1 MLETILLAL
10 TSGPVVVA
18 QQAQPSA
25 PAVDARALGR
35 QCNGQFLAGELEPLW
50 ARMTPKMREALK
62 SKAQLQAFQ
71 QKVLKEMG
79 REAEVIDEVVSPLM
93 SYHVY
98 MRTVKMDRWPQPVSF
113 TWSFDEQGLIAGFN
127 VSPKKVAVPSAFM
140 DYKTKT
146 ALRLPFQGA
155 WTVVWGGRTVEENY
169 HAMVR
174 DQRFAYDLVITQDG
188 ATHAGDGSK
197 NEQFYAYNQPI
208 LAPGA
213 GQVVTVVDGVPDN
226 VPGTMNPAKAAGN
239 HVVIAHGNGEF
250 SLLAHLKPGTLKVK
264 VGQAVQAGAPIG
276 LCGNSG
282 NSSEAHLHYHL
293 QNSAGFG
300 QGEGLPA
307 QFLNYKA
314 DGKPVERGEPT
325 QGQVVQP

>member
-1 MLETILLAL
+1 MLDTILLAL
-10 TSGPVVVA
+10 ATGPVMVA
-18 QQAQPSA
+18 QQAQPPA
-25 PAVDARALGR
+25 PAFDAKELGR
-35 QCNGQFLAGELEPLW
+35 LCNSQFLAGEFEPLW
-50 ARMTPKMREALK
+50 ARMSPQMREALK
-62 SKAQLQAFQ
+62 SKEQLETFR
-71 QKVLKEMG
+71 QKVLKDMG
-79 REAEVIDEVVSPLM
+79 REVEVIDEVVSPLM

-113 TWSFDEQGLIAGFN
+113 TWSFDEAGQIAGFN
-127 VSPKKVAVPSAFM
+127 VSPKKTAVPSAFLE
-140 DYKTKT
+140 YKTKT
-146 ALRLPFQGA
+146 PLRLPFEGA
-155 WTVVWGGRTVEENY
+155 WTVVWGGRTVEQNY

-174 DQRFAYDLVITQDG
+174 DQRFAYDMLIIKNG
-188 ATHAGDGSK
+188 ASHAGDGSK

-226 VPGTMNPAKAAGN
+226 VPGTMNPANAAGN

-250 SLLAHLKPGTLKVK
+250 SLLAHLKPGTIKVK
-264 VGQAVQAGAPIG
+264 VGQAIKAGALLG

-307 QFLNYKA
+307 QFQNYKA
-314 DGKPVERGEPT
+314 DGKPVPLGEPT
-325 QGQVVQP
+325 QGQVIQP

>member
-1 MLETILLAL
+1 
-10 TSGPVVVA
+10 
-18 QQAQPSA
+18 
-25 PAVDARALGR
+25 
-35 QCNGQFLAGELEPLW
+35 
-50 ARMTPKMREALK
+50 
-62 SKAQLQAFQ
+62 
-71 QKVLKEMG
+71 
-79 REAEVIDEVVSPLM
+79 
-93 SYHVY
+93 
-98 MRTVKMDRWPQPVSF
+98 
-113 TWSFDEQGLIAGFN
+113 
-127 VSPKKVAVPSAFM
+127 
-140 DYKTKT
+140 
-146 ALRLPFQGA
+146 
-155 WTVVWGGRTVEENY
+155 
-169 HAMVR
+169 MVR
-174 DQRFAYDLVITQDG
+174 DQRFAYDLLVVKDG
-188 ATHAGDGSK
+188 ATHAGDGTK

-208 LAPGA
+208 VAPGA

-250 SLLAHLKPGTLKVK
+250 SLLAHLKPGTIKVK
-264 VGQAVQAGAPIG
+264 VGQAVQAGQPVG

-314 DGKPVERGEPT
+314 DGKAVERGEPT